1 MQGGSEEQKT
11 INPAPPGQIWSGEP
25 KVKSAAP
32 PSPPSVP
39 DRPNYPFSVRAVE
52 PRAHYN
58 IPSSSWQPRL
68 PHFFFFSRGGLWVT
82 WSNSITMTDAC
93 PLWPSSLPAAPCQ
106 CYCAHLSRPASR
118 GGVARPR
125 RPLPVCYCNILIR
138 PLSRY
143 LRRIFFALAPLGLD
157 AGRAQTD
164 DLMLFLLQEYPT
176 SLKWP
181 EGGGVGGGFSYR
193 QQYYNCTL
201 SAL

>member
-1 MQGGSEEQKT
+1 MAT
-11 INPAPPGQIWSGEP
+11 PP
-25 KVKSAAP
+25 
-32 PSPPSVP
+32 
-39 DRPNYPFSVRAVE
+39 
-52 PRAHYN
+52 
-58 IPSSSWQPRL
+58 L
-68 PHFFFFSRGGLWVT
+68 PFFFSRGGLWVT

-181 EGGGVGGGFSYR
+181 EGVGGGVSSYR